1 MDYNR
6 FKEEVLRELKEKHG
20 DVMEKI
26 RVTLVKKT
34 NGVEYEGVVFRPKGA
49 GGIVVA
55 PVLPLDTA
63 YKAYT
68 RGKADAA
75 VCAEALWKEYEQNK
89 GNRELQQFA
98 GNLDR
103 WDFVK
108 KNVYPILLLAEGNR
122 ELLSGLVSV
131 PLLDLAVVFII
142 RGKISDAG
150 CSSVK
155 ITDAML
161 KEYGATRQELYDA
174 AMANMKNDGY
184 VFENMDDLIGDILKQ
199 KGFKDTGM
207 DMLGVKEMYGLSNS
221 SRLYGAAGILDRK
234 LVREFANGR
243 NMYILPSSVHEM
255 IFVLASDRYSV
266 TELNRTVADINEL
279 QVAVEER
286 LTDYCY
292 FYDAEKD
299 EIRMEP

>member
-279 QVAVEER
+279 
-286 LTDYCY
+286 
-292 FYDAEKD
+292 
-299 EIRMEP
+299 